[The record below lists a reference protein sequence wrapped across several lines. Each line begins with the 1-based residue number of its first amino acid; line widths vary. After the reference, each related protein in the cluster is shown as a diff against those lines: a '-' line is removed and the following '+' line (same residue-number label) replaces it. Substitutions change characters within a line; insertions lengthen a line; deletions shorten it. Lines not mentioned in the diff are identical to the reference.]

1 MDATRWLKELL
12 NPKKATYPLISEYGM
27 GYSWNVLPDYFEEA
41 LLGFMYVNDI
51 AEISL
56 AGVTSQLQLFGQ
68 IGMASAAAVSDMAR
82 NVLLDQPTTNKEM
95 IDKKTSLFYDFLE

>member
-1 MDATRWLKELL
+1 
-12 NPKKATYPLISEYGM
+12 
-27 GYSWNVLPDYFEEA
+27 
-41 LLGFMYVNDI
+41 MYVNDI

-56 AGVTSQLQLFGQ
+56 AGVTSQMQLFGQ